1 MAGETGGPED
11 RYLMLKAVERELKE
25 MKNSI
30 KVQRAMHDMTQQE
43 LADRVGVSRQTI
55 NAVELG
61 KYVPSAVLAMK
72 VAAAFGRRRSSRSKR
87 RIEAPRTGCRTVI
100 GKTFGLLWDG
110 RERDMPYF
118 QMRHVPSCVDCRRIA
133 GVGGFGLLYM

>member
-11 RYLMLKAVERELKE
+11 RYLMFKAVERELKE

-30 KVQRAMHDMTQQE
+30 KVQRAMHDMTPQE

-72 VAAAFGRRRSSRSKR
+72 VAAAFGRRV
-87 RIEAPRTGCRTVI
+87 EEVFT
-100 GKTFGLLWDG
+100 LEEED
-110 RERDMPYF
+110 
-118 QMRHVPSCVDCRRIA
+118 
-133 GVGGFGLLYM
+133 